1 MGEGKKRKIFVYI
14 KEDSRRENKQMRA
27 EDHALSIL
35 IISIIA
41 PSSKWKDNSS
51 TLTSTSARYST
62 SAYHTFWSNQLTW
75 KHKNNTRRYNFRIE
89 ALFGSPLIFA
99 KRVAD
104 RGPHAAHLT
113 PSEPKSRI
121 KCARSSRIR
130 NAPKSRKKSVR
141 NERQILLHHLLV
153 AS

>member
-1 MGEGKKRKIFVYI
+1 MGEGKKRNIFVYI

-62 SAYHTFWSNQLTW
+62 SAYHTF
-75 KHKNNTRRYNFRIE
+75 
-89 ALFGSPLIFA
+89 
-99 KRVAD
+99 
-104 RGPHAAHLT
+104 
-113 PSEPKSRI
+113 
-121 KCARSSRIR
+121 
-130 NAPKSRKKSVR
+130 
-141 NERQILLHHLLV
+141 
-153 AS
+153 